1 MLLKWKTTLIHKI
14 VCMHTQQMEEKIWG
28 YIDGTSTKE
37 EVAFVEQMIAT
48 DAMWRAKYSELKEI
62 NQLLKA
68 DVELE
73 QPSMRFSVN
82 VMEQLKG
89 LQPAPATKQY
99 INKTII
105 RSIAGFFILTIVG
118 FLVYG
123 FTFIDWSTPASTGN
137 TYQLP
142 SMSFDYKALL
152 NSTWLNVV
160 LMLNVVMGLL
170 YLDSYLRRRKKAL

>member
-1 MLLKWKTTLIHKI
+1 
-14 VCMHTQQMEEKIWG
+14 MHIQQMEEKIWG
-28 YIDGTSTKE
+28 YIDGSSSKE
-37 EVAFVEQMIAT
+37 EVAFVEQMIAA

-82 VMEQLKG
+82 VMEKLKG

-105 RSIAGFFILTIVG
+105 RSIAAFFILTILG
-118 FLVYG
+118 FLIYG
-123 FTFIDWSTPASTGN
+123 FTLIDWTSSTSTGE
-137 TYQLP
+137 TLQLP
-142 SMSFDYKALL
+142 SMSFDYKLLL
-152 NSTWLNVV
+152 NGTWLNVL

-170 YLDSYLRRRKKAL
+170 YIDTYLRRKKKAV